1 MVKNFVYHTNQNLN
15 EKLEQSSVAVVSDY
29 NPKHEVV
36 IYSKSSFFLKAAFNH
51 FLFIPL

>member
-15 EKLEQSSVAVVSDY
+15 EKLEQSSVAVVSDC

-36 IYSKSSFFLKAAFNH
+36 IYSKSSLSF
-51 FLFIPL
+51 